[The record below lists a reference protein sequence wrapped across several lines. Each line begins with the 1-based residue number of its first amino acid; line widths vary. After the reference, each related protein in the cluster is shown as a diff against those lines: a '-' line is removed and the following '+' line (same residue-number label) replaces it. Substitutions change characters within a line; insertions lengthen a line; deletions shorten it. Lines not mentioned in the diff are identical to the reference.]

1 MSADTYFERKKEK
14 LRKQY
19 NSAGEVLTLKIKA
32 WIPMMVDY
40 VSLKYCISKNHLVRS
55 LLIRAQRMD
64 TIQIPKEH
72 PLEIFNENICW
83 NIYLSPA
90 DIDVLKQISARFTW
104 PIGTALQCII
114 QTGITDEI
122 TRLNQMPVQI
132 KNLDRLVHRQI
143 YLAHDLRDIIF
154 EIRDRRGESPSLLLK
169 DALINYRRS
178 KLPVLDVYPKEKN
191 LQLRMHRTE
200 WDRLDELAVAS
211 ELKRDEAVQSLF
223 MWYYFRIKKQENYHA
238 EEES

>member
-1 MSADTYFERKKEK
+1 M
-14 LRKQY
+14 
-19 NSAGEVLTLKIKA
+19 
-32 WIPMMVDY
+32 
-40 VSLKYCISKNHLVRS
+40 
-55 LLIRAQRMD
+55 
-64 TIQIPKEH
+64 
-72 PLEIFNENICW
+72 
-83 NIYLSPA
+83 SPA

-178 KLPVLDVYPKEKN
+178 K
-191 LQLRMHRTE
+191 TTC
-200 WDRLDELAVAS
+200 S
-211 ELKRDEAVQSLF
+211 
-223 MWYYFRIKKQENYHA
+223 
-238 EEES
+238 